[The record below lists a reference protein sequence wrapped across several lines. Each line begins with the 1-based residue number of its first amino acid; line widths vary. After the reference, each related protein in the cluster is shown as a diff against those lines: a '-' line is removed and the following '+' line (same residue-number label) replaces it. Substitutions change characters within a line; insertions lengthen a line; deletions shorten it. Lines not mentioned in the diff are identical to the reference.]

1 MKFKHLF
8 LIVSTFALLVACNN
22 APKGDK
28 AETTEAGKTSVAIG
42 KTFAVNTNGSLI
54 NWTGSKIGGS
64 SHSGTLSISGGS
76 VTVDKNAITGG
87 KFTIDMNSLL
97 NTDLDGEMKGKL
109 EGHLKAPDFFDTAT
123 HPQGTFEITK
133 VNSLENDPDASH
145 LVYGNLTLKGIT
157 KQVGFRAQLGISANG
172 VSVSTPDFTIDRT
185 DFDIKY
191 NSSKFFDNLKDKA
204 INDNIGLQVV
214 LQAS

>member
-1 MKFKHLF
+1 MKLTQLF
-8 LIVSTFALLVACNN
+8 FIVFSFALITACNN

-28 AETTEAGKTSVAIG
+28 AETTDAGTAAAATG
-42 KTFAVNTNGSLI
+42 KAFSVNTNGSII

-64 SHSGTLSISGGS
+64 SHSGTIALTKG
-76 VTVDKNAITGG
+76 TVNVEDNAVTGG
-87 KFTIDMNSLL
+87 KFTFDMNSLR

-109 EGHLKAPDFFDTAT
+109 EGHLKSADFFDVGA
-123 HPQGTFEITK
+123 HPSGSFEITQVK
-133 VNSLENDPDASH
+133 TLENDPDASH

-157 KQVGFRAQLGISANG
+157 KQVGFRAKLGVSANG

-191 NSSKFFDNLKDKA
+191 GSTKFFDNLKDKA
-204 INDNIGLQVV
+204 INDNIGLKIVM
-214 LQAS
+214 QAS